1 MRTLAIV
8 LLSAFSC
15 AAQTRTL
22 TLKEAVNLALEQ
34 NPDLVIARLDEQHA
48 RAQVT
53 VARDPFF
60 PKVFAGSGAAYTNGF
75 PISIDGQA
83 PSIVQARTSMSLFD
97 LPQHYLVAEAREQ
110 QRGAGLDIE
119 AKRQEVAYQ
128 VASLFLDAQ
137 HASLSLTAAQ
147 REEEN
152 LAQVQELVNA
162 QLQEGRVL
170 SIALKKAQLS
180 VLQAKQRVETL
191 QLDLLNAESS
201 LAVTLGLGVEER
213 VRAAEEELP
222 ALAAPSPA
230 PPSPEDSAIEQ
241 TLADNPEIKRLESNL
256 QAKLLEVKSYKA
268 QRLPKVDLVAQYAML
283 AKYNNFREFY
293 PVFERNN
300 GELGASV
307 SVPVLAGRAAKAYV
321 SQAEADAAKIRTEIE
336 RTRARIA
343 SDIRRAYQDQRRAD
357 FSRDYARAAL
367 DLASEQVSIDLAQK
381 SEGRLPADKAEQDRA
396 DENEKWLAFYEAQ
409 TTAERAR
416 LNILRQTGALIAAL
430 Q

>member
-1 MRTLAIV
+1 MKTLAIV

-15 AAQTRTL
+15 AAQTQTL
-22 TLKEAVNLALEQ
+22 TLKQALDLALQQ
-34 NPDLVIARLDEQHA
+34 NPDLVIARLDQQHA
-48 RAQVT
+48 RDQVAI
-53 VARDPFF
+53 ARDPFS

-83 PSIVQARTSMSLFD
+83 PSIVQARTSMSLYD
-97 LPQHYLVAEAREQ
+97 RPQSYLVAEAREQ
-110 QRGAGLDIE
+110 QRGAGLDID

-128 VASLFLDAQ
+128 VASQFLDAQ
-137 HASLSLTAAQ
+137 HASLSLAAAQ
-147 REEEN
+147 REQEN
-152 LAQVQELVNA
+152 LARVQDLVNA
-162 QLQEGRVL
+162 RLQEGR
-170 SIALKKAQLS
+170 ALPIELKRAQFS
-180 VLQAKQRVETL
+180 VLQARQRVETL

-201 LAVTLGLGVEER
+201 LAMTLGLSTDER

-222 ALAAPSPA
+222 ALAAPS
-230 PPSPEDSAIEQ
+230 SEDSALEQ
-241 TLADNPEIKRLESNL
+241 TLAGSPEIKRLESNL

-283 AKYNNFREFY
+283 AKYNNFKEFY

-321 SQAEADAAKIRTEIE
+321 SQAETDAAKIRTEIE

-343 SDIRRAYQDQRRAD
+343 SDLRRAYQDQRRAD
-357 FSRDYARAAL
+357 TSRDLARADL
-367 DLASEQVSIDLAQK
+367 DLASEQVSIDQAQA

-396 DENEKWLAFYEAQ
+396 VENEKWLALYEAQ

>member
-1 MRTLAIV
+1 MRTLAFV
-8 LLSAFSC
+8 LLSALSC

-22 TLKEAVNLALEQ
+22 TLKEAVTLALEQ
-34 NPDLVIARLDEQHA
+34 NPDLVIARLDQQHA

-53 VARDPFF
+53 IAHDPFF

-119 AKRQEVAYQ
+119 TKRQEVAYQ

-137 HASLSLTAAQ
+137 HASLSLAAAQ
-147 REEEN
+147 REQEN
-152 LAQVQELVNA
+152 FARVQELVNA
-162 QLQEGRVL
+162 RVQEGREL
-170 SIALKKAQLS
+170 PIELKKAQLS
-180 VLQAKQRVETL
+180 VLQARQRVETL
-191 QLDLLNAESS
+191 ELDLLNAESS
-201 LAVTLGLGVEER
+201 LATTLGLGVDER
-213 VRAAEEELP
+213 VRAAQEELP
-222 ALAAPSPA
+222 VLAAPSPA
-230 PPSPEDSAIEQ
+230 PPSSEDSAIEQ
-241 TLADNPEIKRLESNL
+241 TIAGSPEIKRLESNL

-321 SQAEADAAKIRTEIE
+321 SQSETDAAKIRTEIE

-343 SDIRRAYQDQRRAD
+343 SDLRRAYQDQRRAD
-357 FSRDYARAAL
+357 YSRDYARADL
-367 DLASEQVSIDLAQK
+367 DLATEQVSIDLAQI
-381 SEGRLPADKAEQDRA
+381 SEGRLSDAKAEQDRA
-396 DENEKWLAFYEAQ
+396 VENQKWLAFYEAQ

>member
-22 TLKEAVNLALEQ
+22 TLKQALNLALEQ
-34 NPDLVIARLDEQHA
+34 NPDLVIARLDQQHA
-48 RAQVT
+48 RDQVT
-53 VARDPFF
+53 IARDPFS

-83 PSIVQARTSMSLFD
+83 PSIVQARTSMALFD
-97 LPQHYLVAEAREQ
+97 RPQSYLVAQAREQ

-119 AKRQEVAYQ
+119 AKRQEIAYQ

-137 HASLSLTAAQ
+137 HASLSLAAAQ

-152 LAQVQELVNA
+152 LARVEDLVNA
-162 QLQEGRVL
+162 RLQEGREL
-170 SIALKKAQLS
+170 PIALKKAQLN
-180 VLQAKQRVETL
+180 VLQARQRVETL

-201 LAVTLGLGVEER
+201 LAMTLGLGADER
-213 VRAAEEELP
+213 VRAADEALP
-222 ALAAPSPA
+222 ALAA
-230 PPSPEDSAIEQ
+230 PSPEDSAIEQ
-241 TLADNPEIKRLESNL
+241 TLAGSPEIKRLESNL
-256 QAKLLEVKSYKA
+256 QAKLLEEKSYKA

-283 AKYNNFREFY
+283 AKYNNFKEFY

-307 SVPVLAGRAAKAYV
+307 SVPVLAGRAARAYV

-343 SDIRRAYQDQRRAD
+343 SDLRRAYQDQRRAD

-367 DLASEQVSIDLAQK
+367 DLASEQVSIDLAQI

>member
-1 MRTLAIV
+1 
-8 LLSAFSC
+8 
-15 AAQTRTL
+15 
-22 TLKEAVNLALEQ
+22 
-34 NPDLVIARLDEQHA
+34 
-48 RAQVT
+48 VT
-53 VARDPFF
+53 IARDPFF

-83 PSIVQARTSMSLFD
+83 PSIVQARTSMALFD

-110 QRGAGLDIE
+110 QHGAGLDIE
-119 AKRQEVAYQ
+119 AKRQEIAYQ

-137 HASLSLTAAQ
+137 HASLSLAAAQ

-152 LAQVQELVNA
+152 LARVEELVNA

-170 SIALKKAQLS
+170 AIELKKAQLS
-180 VLQAKQRVETL
+180 TLQAKQRVETL
-191 QLDLLNAESS
+191 ELDLLNAESS
-201 LAVTLGLGVEER
+201 LAMTLGLGVDER
-213 VRAAEEELP
+213 VRAAQEDLP

-230 PPSPEDSAIEQ
+230 PLSPEDSAIEQ
-241 TLADNPEIKRLESNL
+241 TLADSPEIKRLESNL

-283 AKYNNFREFY
+283 AKYNNFKEFY

-343 SDIRRAYQDQRRAD
+343 SDLRRAYQDQVRAD
-357 FSRDYARAAL
+357 LSRDLARADL
-367 DLASEQVSIDLAQK
+367 DLASEQISIDLAQI
-381 SEGRLPADKAEQDRA
+381 SEGRLPEAKAAQDRA
-396 DENEKWLAFYEAQ
+396 VENQKWLAFYEAQ

-416 LNILRQTGALIAAL
+416 LNILRQTGALLAAL

>member
-1 MRTLAIV
+1 MRTPAIV
-8 LLSAFSC
+8 LLSALSC

-34 NPDLVIARLDEQHA
+34 NPDLVIARLDQQHA
-48 RAQVT
+48 RAQVNI
-53 VARDPFF
+53 ARDPFS

-128 VASLFLDAQ
+128 VASLFLDVQ
-137 HASLSLTAAQ
+137 HVSLSLAAAQ

-152 LAQVQELVNA
+152 LARVQELVNA
-162 QLQEGRVL
+162 RVQEGRGL
-170 SIALKKAQLS
+170 THELKQAQFS

-201 LAVTLGLGVEER
+201 LAVTLGLGVDER

-222 ALAAPSPA
+222 VLAAPSPA
-230 PPSPEDSAIEQ
+230 APSPEDRVIEQ
-241 TLADNPEIKRLESNL
+241 TLAGSPEIKRLESNL

-300 GELGASV
+300 GEIGASF

-321 SQAEADAAKIRTEIE
+321 SQSETDAAKIRTEIE

-343 SDIRRAYQDQRRAD
+343 SDLRRAYQDQRRAD
-357 FSRDYARAAL
+357 TSRDLARADL
-367 DLASEQVSIDLAQK
+367 DLASEQVSIDQAQVT
-381 SEGRLPADKAEQDRA
+381 EGRLAAAKAEQDRA
-396 DENEKWLAFYEAQ
+396 VENEKWLAFYIAQ
-409 TTAERAR
+409 TTAQRAR